1 MQRLLRG
8 TLADDVV
15 FQALD
20 AHTSRPNTYAI
31 YQLCVQP
38 GRGSCLTSNG
48 WESGVIPAGG
58 DASLEQVLEL
68 SLRQDGVHKVDS
80 AEHSQP
86 DPLSDASSP
95 NSPEVED
102 LNLREAQSFEE
113 PGVLLVSS
121 LVLIGPEGMGHT
133 VNVVDDGARKIVSR
147 VSLVLG
153 TIQE

>member
-1 MQRLLRG
+1 
-8 TLADDVV
+8 
-15 FQALD
+15 
-20 AHTSRPNTYAI
+20 
-31 YQLCVQP
+31 
-38 GRGSCLTSNG
+38 
-48 WESGVIPAGG
+48 
-58 DASLEQVLEL
+58 
-68 SLRQDGVHKVDS
+68 
-80 AEHSQP
+80 
-86 DPLSDASSP
+86 LSDASSP